1 MINTNTRLRLALI
14 LSNSIGLL
22 LGTAAPCLASDEDFS
37 SQYTGFTKKILLA
50 GVQLERYSLNYRL
63 ESCKKPFMA
72 KLAFMSTQEASAA
85 TGLAFEVCGD
95 QQFGRG
101 RKRLLAVDKDA
112 LGRGLRS
119 AQVGSIIAASG
130 SGYELAA
137 NFYQY
142 AKGRHKGLDTASANK
157 FVAAKLKEID
167 DLIARRKALVDANAQ
182 HPAHDRAL
190 LEGKIL
196 DAMRGTFVNEY
207 ATFSTN
213 ARSDFITR
221 NLFFLMNASY
231 NTIGACAAEYGWL
244 SLSNPKLN
252 GTSNILFTITGAMAM
267 ATPLLCS
274 AQLWLQRRYMFNS
287 QMKKFNGSKDSINEM
302 AALIKESQSKNAGD
316 TGTLIPTLPATER
329 FAMYSD
335 SNHLFSKQLENEMN
349 TMRRL
354 NKVALQDSMMGPAI
368 GSLLMTQGIL
378 GTRAYY
384 HYPTRPRTQMDLNY
398 KGSICGTV
406 GTSMAVVGN
415 AAWFLASISY
425 EQHLRKQNRLPQQ
438 LIKSRLEHLDEV
450 EKVISAL

>member
-1 MINTNTRLRLALI
+1 MNKKSRTALV
-14 LSNSIGLL
+14 LSNCFALLMASI
-22 LGTAAPCLASDEDFS
+22 APCAASDEDFS
-37 SQYTGFTKKILLA
+37 SQYTNYTKKILLA
-50 GVQLERYSLNYRL
+50 GVQLERFSLNYRL
-63 ESCKKPFMA
+63 ESCKRPFLA
-72 KLAFMSTQEASAA
+72 KLAFFGTQEASAA

-95 QQFGRG
+95 QQFGKG
-101 RKRLLAVDKDA
+101 RKRLLDVNKSA

-157 FVAAKLKEID
+157 FVAVKLKEID
-167 DLIARRKALVDANAQ
+167 DLIARRKSLVDANTQ
-182 HPAHDRAL
+182 NPAYDRAV

-196 DAMRGTFVNEY
+196 DAMRGTFVNEF
-207 ATFSTN
+207 ATFSSH
-213 ARSDFITR
+213 ARSEFITR
-221 NLFFLMNASY
+221 NLFFLMNTAY
-231 NTIGACAAEYGWL
+231 NTVGACAAEYGWL
-244 SLSNPKLN
+244 SLNNPKLN

-274 AQLWLQRRYMFNS
+274 TQLWWQRRHIFNS
-287 QMKKFNGSKDSINEM
+287 QMKKFNGKKESITEM
-302 AALIKESQSKNAGD
+302 AALIKELQGNSTSGN

-335 SNHLFSKQLENEMN
+335 TNHLFAKQLESELN

-354 NKVALQDSMMGPAI
+354 NKIALQDSLMGPAI

-384 HYPTRPRTQMDLNY
+384 HYPTRPKTQMDLNY
-398 KGSICGTV
+398 KGAICGTV

-425 EQHLRKQNRLPQQ
+425 EHHLRKQKRMPDQ
-438 LIKSRLEHLDEV
+438 LIKSRLEHLDDV